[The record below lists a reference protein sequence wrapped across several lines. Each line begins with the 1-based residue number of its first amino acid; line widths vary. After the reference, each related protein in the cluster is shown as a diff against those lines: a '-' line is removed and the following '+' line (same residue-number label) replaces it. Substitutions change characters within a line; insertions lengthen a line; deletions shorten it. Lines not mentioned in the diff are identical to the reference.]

1 MSLKSLCKLFTSLS
15 SQSHYTDLKTTATE
29 KLPQEVSL
37 LFEKKTANDINNG
50 SMVVMSQVVLVYLE
64 DKESNSGGGGT

>member
-1 MSLKSLCKLFTSLS
+1 MQIIYFIVISITLHGSKDNCNREI
-15 SQSHYTDLKTTATE
+15 ATRS
-29 KLPQEVSL
+29 KFIVWK
-37 LFEKKTANDINNG
+37 KKTANDINNG